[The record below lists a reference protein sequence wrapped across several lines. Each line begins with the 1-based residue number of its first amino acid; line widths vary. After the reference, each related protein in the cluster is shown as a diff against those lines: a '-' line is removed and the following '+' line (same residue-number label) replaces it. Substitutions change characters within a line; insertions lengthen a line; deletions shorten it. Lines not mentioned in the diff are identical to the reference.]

1 MLPVILLFAK
11 APVPGRVK
19 TRLQPVLSPEQSAE
33 LHSSFVGDVL
43 EWLAGFT
50 SIADIEVHL
59 DESTGAWSEFPYPRV
74 LQSEGDL
81 GQRMWNA
88 FEHAF
93 SEGRHQVLILGSDA
107 PTLPKEHLNAV
118 LNSPAD
124 ASFGPTEDGGYY
136 AIQLRS
142 LPPDIFE
149 GVEWSTS
156 RALEQS
162 IAAARR
168 CGLTVALGPRWFD
181 IDTPADL
188 VKLVSRAAPERTTK
202 WLKANRFL
210 ITPGPDII

>member
-1 MLPVILLFAK
+1 MLPVILLFTK

-19 TRLQPVLSPEQSAE
+19 TRLQPVLSPEQSAG

-59 DESTGAWSEFPYPRV
+59 AEPTGAWSEFKYRRV

-88 FEHAF
+88 MRQAF
-93 SEGRHQVLILGSDA
+93 DEGRKQVLILGSDV
-107 PTLPKEHLNAV
+107 PTLPKAHLKAL
-118 LNSPAD
+118 LNSTAD

-142 LPPDIFE
+142 LPPGLFD
-149 GVEWSTS
+149 GVEWSTP

-162 IAAARR
+162 VAAARR

-202 WLKANRFL
+202 WLNENRFL
-210 ITPGPDII
+210 ITPGPAII